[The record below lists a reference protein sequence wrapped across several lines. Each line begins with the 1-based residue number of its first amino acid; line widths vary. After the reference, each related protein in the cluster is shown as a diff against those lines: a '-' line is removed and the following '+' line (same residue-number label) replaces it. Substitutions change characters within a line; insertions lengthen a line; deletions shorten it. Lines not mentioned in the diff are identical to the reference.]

1 MHGRRSEPHFFGY
14 ATPNP
19 TFSQTYDA
27 NNHAGTVDSNGNPA
41 SIYLPQAGSSYA
53 ATWDVENRLTST
65 GGGTIFYSYA
75 PGNPRVWK
83 GRGTRTTQSSVGSGS
98 CNTGQWSTDEVD
110 FWGVN
115 GQKLMTYS
123 LLESPSAYYSQCSFT
138 ANTPTTNYYFG
149 AKLIKNAG
157 GYVYSD
163 RLGTI
168 GKSYPYGIERPSATT
183 NNTEKFTGYYRDLET
198 GNDYSINRYM
208 SPGFGR
214 FFTPDPSQG
223 AYANPAN
230 PGSWNLYAYAKGD
243 PIGRRDPLGLDDND
257 CYYGND
263 SDCGDDSDGDSLVD
277 PFAGTGCSGVG
288 GCGGGYTVSNNE
300 TDYSSEPVFSVTTT
314 AVLNPVVT
322 STLVPSDALNSNA
335 QTIFSLVNASNP
347 GGFINYFMLSAVL
360 AGAGG
365 PLVSG
370 GAGIETVVGFR
381 AVSAEEYRDIATSQQ
396 FRPSPGGGIVKYF
409 SNSQQQ
415 AVDFG
420 EKMSWARELRRSA
433 GRVSRLDRRADSPC
447 HRRARVRRPNREPS
461 KRRADP
467 ASPTKVT

>member
-75 PGNPRVWK
+75 PGNRRVWK
-83 GRGTRTTQSSVGSGS
+83 GSGTWTTQSSVGSGS

-183 NNTEKFTGYYRDLET
+183 NNTEKFTGYYRD
-198 GNDYSINRYM
+198 RK
-208 SPGFGR
+208 
-214 FFTPDPSQG
+214 
-223 AYANPAN
+223 PA
-230 PGSWNLYAYAKGD
+230 
-243 PIGRRDPLGLDDND
+243 
-257 CYYGND
+257 
-263 SDCGDDSDGDSLVD
+263 
-277 PFAGTGCSGVG
+277 
-288 GCGGGYTVSNNE
+288 
-300 TDYSSEPVFSVTTT
+300 TTT
-314 AVLNPVVT
+314 PSTVT
-322 STLVPSDALNSNA
+322 CPPASAASYAGPNA
-335 QTIFSLVNASNP
+335 RLLCRPGRSGSLEHVRIHP
-347 GGFINYFMLSAVL
+347 
-360 AGAGG
+360 
-365 PLVSG
+365 
-370 GAGIETVVGFR
+370 
-381 AVSAEEYRDIATSQQ
+381 
-396 FRPSPGGGIVKYF
+396 
-409 SNSQQQ
+409 
-415 AVDFG
+415 
-420 EKMSWARELRRSA
+420 RRS
-433 GRVSRLDRRADSPC
+433 GEPQGLLRDR
-447 HRRARVRRPNREPS
+447 
-461 KRRADP
+461 
-467 ASPTKVT
+467 